1 MILPLFGYVAR
12 RIWLHYN
19 VDYADNASS
28 ARQRGEKS
36 WTERLAININ
46 RFRKVHFIFINT
58 FYLFVCI
65 SLINGDI
72 IMTMKCIAPSI
83 KRAVIL

>member
-1 MILPLFGYVAR
+1 MKR
-12 RIWLHYN
+12 DWT
-19 VDYADNASS
+19 
-28 ARQRGEKS
+28 
-36 WTERLAININ
+36 TERVINIGK
-46 RFRKVHFIFINT
+46 FRKVHFIFINT